1 MLTRRLHDGYMIAAR
16 VDEDEK
22 QLKTV
27 TRRLY
32 AGYTTVIRRL
42 YDGYTTV
49 TRLQAPLLRAAAAC
63 QVQLKTAEAPGKGG
77 KGKRGRRA
85 GAKGVARPSTRGRRL
100 ERVLLVG
107 AASRMPAVATTLQE
121 RIVMRART
129 APSSLSAPC
138 TSCRYA
144 TPHPNPPAR
153 GTRASPRHPRQPA
166 PAHAS
171 SHHPRHVSH
180 PLSCNRHV
188 TVM

>member
-1 MLTRRLHDGYMIAAR
+1 MKIRSSSRQLH
-16 VDEDEK
+16 
-22 QLKTV
+22 
-27 TRRLY
+27 
-32 AGYTTVIRRL
+32 AGYTPVIRRL

-144 TPHPNPPAR
+144 TPHPNPPAPEAPAPAR
-153 GTRASPRHPRQPA
+153 ATRASPRQLT
-166 PAHAS
+166 PAHTTHATS
-171 SHHPRHVSH
+171 VIPSR
-180 PLSCNRHV
+180 V